1 VESEMH
7 FFLASIVLPV
17 IIMVSSLHLEE

>member
-7 FFLASIVLPV
+7 FFLAFIVLPV
-17 IIMVSSLHLEE
+17 IITVSSLHLEE

>member
-17 IIMVSSLHLEE
+17 IIVVSSLHLEE